1 MITTILSMRSKTQ
14 DSLWCNAYLV
24 GGPEA
29 CGEHS
34 DLQVHGQGLVSCVL
48 TLPVLK
54 ALLLVTRQLQVS
66 HHTLHL
72 QPQLALVSTNAL
84 LWCSMTLFRHG
95 ELTCVVASTMQG
107 SADAKYFRSHASITE
122 TRYEVHTGVMP
133 A

>member
-1 MITTILSMRSKTQ
+1 MLTVLC
-14 DSLWCNAYLV
+14 CNAYLV

-66 HHTLHL
+66 HHALHL
-72 QPQLALVSTNAL
+72 QPQLPLVSTTPCSGGFVIVIVIDSVDAPCVKAL
-84 LWCSMTLFRHG
+84 MPR
-95 ELTCVVASTMQG
+95 TCLVTPPPPDMLV
-107 SADAKYFRSHASITE
+107 
-122 TRYEVHTGVMP
+122 
-133 A
+133 